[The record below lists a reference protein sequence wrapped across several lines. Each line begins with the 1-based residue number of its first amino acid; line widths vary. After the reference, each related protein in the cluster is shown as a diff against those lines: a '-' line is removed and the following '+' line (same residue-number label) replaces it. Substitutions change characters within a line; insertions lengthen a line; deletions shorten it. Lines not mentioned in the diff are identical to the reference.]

1 MPIAQSNGIE
11 IWYETIGDP
20 ADVPLLL
27 VMGLGAQA
35 ISWDIDLCQTFV
47 DRGFYVIRFDNRDV
61 GLSTKIESSSIDF
74 AAEFA
79 KALGGETVEAPYV
92 LGDMAADTAGLLDHL
107 GLDAVHVV
115 GASMGGM
122 IAQQFALDYPDRTLT
137 LTSIMSMTGDPDV
150 GAPHPDAMAV
160 LVRAPATD
168 REEFLA
174 SNVEASRIIG
184 SPDYFDEA
192 LAREKGAESYDR
204 CFYPAGTGRQL
215 LGIMASGSRSERLRT
230 LDVPTLVIHGSVDPL
245 VDVSGG
251 RRTAEVIPG
260 AEYLEIEGMGH
271 DLPRQLWPV
280 AVEAITSHVAKVGQ
294 QA

>member
-1 MPIAQSNGIE
+1 MPLAPSNGLE

-35 ISWDIDLCQTFV
+35 ISWDIDFCQTLA

-61 GLSTKIESSSIDF
+61 GLSTKVESDQIDF
-74 AAEFA
+74 AAQFVKAFA
-79 KALGGETVEAPYV
+79 GEAIEAPYV
-92 LGDMAADTAGLLDHL
+92 LADMAADTAGLLDHL
-107 GLDAVHVV
+107 GIDAAHVV

-122 IAQQFALDYPDRTLT
+122 IAQQFALDYPRRVLT

-150 GAPHPDAMAV
+150 GAPHPDALAV
-160 LVRAPATD
+160 LIKPPAPD
-168 REEFLA
+168 RESYLD
-174 SNVEASRIIG
+174 SYVDSSRIIG

-192 LAREKGAESYDR
+192 LARQRGAEAYDR
-204 CFYPAGTGRQL
+204 CFYPAGVGRQL

-230 LDVPTLVIHGSVDPL
+230 LDIPTLVIHGGIDPL
-245 VDVSGG
+245 VDVTGG
-251 RRTAEVIPG
+251 RRTAEVIPN
-260 AEYLEIEGMGH
+260 ADYLEIDDMGH

-280 AVEAITSHVAKVGQ
+280 VVEAVTRHVAKVGQ
-294 QA
+294 VA